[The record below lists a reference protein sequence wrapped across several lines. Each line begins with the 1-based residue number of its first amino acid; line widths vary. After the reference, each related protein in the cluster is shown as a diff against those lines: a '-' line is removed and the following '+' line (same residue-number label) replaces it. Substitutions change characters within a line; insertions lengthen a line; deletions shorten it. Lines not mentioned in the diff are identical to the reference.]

1 MAISTAAFDD
11 ASNGGSKS
19 TFTPDRNPNVGV
31 QYGTNYEG
39 IIRNQAIGGE
49 VYTVERFGKRRAWSM
64 TYSFLNSTDQEKLQ
78 ALIDYAD
85 GRKNF
90 FYFAEDSFANGV
102 DEVDGL
108 TSGSSHTNGTY
119 TNVELTGG
127 SGSDVKATVVISSNA
142 VNSVTITTVGSGYAD
157 NEELSIPTSVIGGS
171 GSPHCDVNGVT
182 AGANSVKVR
191 FDQDSF
197 AFEEVAQGATSITL
211 NLIEQL

>member
-11 ASNGGSKS
+11 GSDGGSKG
-19 TFTPDRNPNVGV
+19 TFTPDRNPNIGV

-49 VYTVERFGKRRAWSM
+49 VYTVERFGKRRGWAM
-64 TYSFLNSTDQEKLQ
+64 TYSFLNSTDQGKLQ

-90 FYFAEDSFANGV
+90 FFFSEDNF
-102 DEVDGL
+102 
-108 TSGSSHTNGTY
+108 GT
-119 TNVELTGG
+119 TG
-127 SGSDVKATVVISSNA
+127 I
-142 VNSVTITTVGSGYAD
+142 
-157 NEELSIPTSVIGGS
+157 
-171 GSPHCDVNGVT
+171 
-182 AGANSVKVR
+182 KVR
-191 FDQDSF
+191 FDQDTF

>member
-11 ASNGGSKS
+11 GDNGASKATYSPS
-19 TFTPDRNPNVGV
+19 RNPNIGV

-49 VYTVERFGKRRAWSM
+49 VYTVERFGKRRGWSM
-64 TYSFLNSTDQEKLQ
+64 TYSFLDSTDQGKLQ

-90 FYFAEDSFANGV
+90 FFFSEDNF
-102 DEVDGL
+102 
-108 TSGSSHTNGTY
+108 GT
-119 TNVELTGG
+119 TG
-127 SGSDVKATVVISSNA
+127 I
-142 VNSVTITTVGSGYAD
+142 
-157 NEELSIPTSVIGGS
+157 
-171 GSPHCDVNGVT
+171 
-182 AGANSVKVR
+182 KVR
-191 FDQDSF
+191 FDQDTF

>member
-11 ASNGGSKS
+11 GDNGASKA
-19 TFTPDRNPNVGV
+19 TFSPGINPNIGV

-49 VYTVERFGKRRAWSM
+49 VYTLERFGKRRGWAM
-64 TYSFLNSTDQEKLQ
+64 TYSFLNSTDQGKIQ

-90 FYFAEDSFANGV
+90 FFFSEDNF
-102 DEVDGL
+102 
-108 TSGSSHTNGTY
+108 GT
-119 TNVELTGG
+119 TG
-127 SGSDVKATVVISSNA
+127 I
-142 VNSVTITTVGSGYAD
+142 
-157 NEELSIPTSVIGGS
+157 
-171 GSPHCDVNGVT
+171 
-182 AGANSVKVR
+182 KVR
-191 FDQDSF
+191 FDQDTF